1 MPLHPPVHLSR
12 YEIAEILSQH
22 FKREVPPV
30 PEEEMQAVRS
40 DIESYLQKAK
50 IGITGANAISAK
62 EGAALML
69 HNEGNITRVRMREKH
84 ILITAIDKIFPTV
97 EDALLMLR
105 LETFL
110 ATGALFPS
118 FIDIVA
124 GRSKSSDIEK
134 QLFYGMHKP
143 EEVVIVFLDNG
154 RRQILNERKGFLGS
168 PLLHRVWQLSS
179 RLPSV

>member
-1 MPLHPPVHLSR
+1 
-12 YEIAEILSQH
+12 
-22 FKREVPPV
+22 V
-30 PEEEMQAVRS
+30 PEEEMQAVKS

-62 EGAALML
+62 EGAALIL

-134 QLFYGMHKP
+134 LLFYGMH
-143 EEVVIVFLDNG
+143 
-154 RRQILNERKGFLGS
+154 
-168 PLLHRVWQLSS
+168 
-179 RLPSV
+179 